1 LPSRRERHGGPDP
14 GRRPGGRQRE
24 GYDTSARPVARLRA
38 MLLAISKALSMD
50 IGLIATF
57 GGIGVVVNVIVV
69 YIAIQ
74 IRGER
79 QQNREYREQL

>member
-1 LPSRRERHGGPDP
+1 M
-14 GRRPGGRQRE
+14 
-24 GYDTSARPVARLRA
+24 VV
-38 MLLAISKALSMD
+38 AISKALSMD

-57 GGIGVVVNVIVV
+57 GGIGVIVNVIVV

-79 QQNREYREQL
+79 QQNQQYREQLLDQ

>member
-1 LPSRRERHGGPDP
+1 MLVLA
-14 GRRPGGRQRE
+14 
-24 GYDTSARPVARLRA
+24 TSAAV
-38 MLLAISKALSMD
+38 SKD

-57 GGIGVVVNVIVV
+57 GGIGLIVNIIIV

-79 QQNREYREQL
+79 RQNEEYRSSRGFPGA

>member
-1 LPSRRERHGGPDP
+1 
-14 GRRPGGRQRE
+14 
-24 GYDTSARPVARLRA
+24 
-38 MLLAISKALSMD
+38 MLLATSLLATSAAVSKD

-57 GGIGVVVNVIVV
+57 GGIGLIVNILIV

-79 QQNREYREQL
+79 RQNEEYRSSRGFPGA